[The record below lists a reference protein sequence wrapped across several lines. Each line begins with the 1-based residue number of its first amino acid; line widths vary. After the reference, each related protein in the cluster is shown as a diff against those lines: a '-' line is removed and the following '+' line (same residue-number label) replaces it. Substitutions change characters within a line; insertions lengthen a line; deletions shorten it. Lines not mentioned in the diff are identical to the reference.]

1 MPARASIG
9 PIQWFAVLTAAF
21 AGGGAIIELGNQPWA
36 WSVFVQSAIGLAA
49 AALAYGRR
57 RLGGRLGVLWGIGQ
71 AIVITVDGSGW
82 VGRQF
87 LATYI
92 GTRSTNPAA
101 STGTVIAVN
110 AIGGFFAC
118 VWGWFLLKERWRGE
132 ARDASSRQNVS

>member
-21 AGGGAIIELGNQPWA
+21 AGGGAIIEFGNQPRA
-36 WSVFVQSAIGLAA
+36 WSVFVQSAVGLAA
-49 AALAYGRR
+49 AAFAYGRR
-57 RLGGRLGVLWGIGQ
+57 RLGGRLGVLWGISQ
-71 AIVITVDGSGW
+71 AVVFTVDGSGW

-101 STGTVIAVN
+101 SAGTVIAVN

-118 VWGWFLLKERWRGE
+118 VWGWFLIKERWRDE
-132 ARDASSRQNVS
+132 ARGSPSRDNVS